1 MVSIYVESIDK
12 QVFVSVVF
20 ALNGGLPACA
30 RA

>member
-20 ALNGGLPACA
+20 ALNGGMVVSRDA
-30 RA
+30 